1 MGPRPHFLPLFP
13 LYDSNVLESRMV
25 SAMLPRSFIAV
36 LAIALGLPFLILLA
50 LVSSG
55 SGVSPK
61 ALTSVLN
68 ILVLSSFV
76 ILMIFE
82 IKRLVD
88 QPTDGH

>member
-13 LYDSNVLESRMV
+13 LYDSTVLANRMV
-25 SAMLPRSFIAV
+25 SVMLPRSFIAV
-36 LAIALGLPFLILLA
+36 LSIALGLPFLILLA

-68 ILVLSSFV
+68 ILVLSTFL
-76 ILMIFE
+76 ILMVFE

-88 QPTDGH
+88 QPTDSH